1 MTEQEQIA
9 YISAHVNDSSVT
21 ETIIKAYIA
30 DAKDAVLKR
39 LYPFK
44 KDATTVPS
52 HLDVTVCKLA
62 VRYILRRGGEGE
74 LSHSENGVSRSY
86 GSVDDSDILGTIVPY
101 VKLGETT
108 DTTRAEGDFV

>member
-30 DAKDAVLKR
+30 DAEDAVMKR
-39 LYPFK
+39 LFPFSRCP
-44 KDATTVPS
+44 ACRVPANL
-52 HLDVTVCKLA
+52 HITVCKLA

-86 GSVDDSDILGTIVPY
+86 GSVDDSDILGTIVPFAK
-101 VKLGETT
+101 V
-108 DTTRAEGDFV
+108 GDFK